1 MRLARLLP
9 LSVVLLLVSCFSA
22 EAQQPPVLTHEDE
35 QAVDV
40 GAPDSTAQR
49 ERIDARL
56 LANTDDKEPPSPEQI
71 GALDEMSR

>member
-9 LSVVLLLVSCFSA
+9 LFAALLIVSCFSA
-22 EAQQPPVLTHEDE
+22 EAQGPPVLTHEDE
-35 QAVDV
+35 QSVDV
-40 GAPDSTAQR
+40 GPPDSTAQR

>member
-9 LSVVLLLVSCFSA
+9 LFVVLLIVSCFSA
-22 EAQQPPVLTHEDE
+22 QAQQPPVLIHEDE
-35 QAVDV
+35 QAGDA
-40 GAPDSTAQR
+40 GAPDGSAQR